1 MHVNG
6 VTDRKAAKHVLDK
19 AGLRYLSRKTR
30 MQVLKTGRG
39 ICDETKRALL
49 DLLMQ
54 AMSIPDG
61 R

>member
-1 MHVNG
+1 
-6 VTDRKAAKHVLDK
+6 
-19 AGLRYLSRKTR
+19 
-30 MQVLKTGRG
+30 MQVLKTGPD

-61 R
+61 H

>member
-1 MHVNG
+1 MYVNV

-19 AGLRYLSRKTR
+19 AGLRYCPGKTC
-30 MQVLKTGRG
+30 MQVPRTSPG

>member
-1 MHVNG
+1 
-6 VTDRKAAKHVLDK
+6 
-19 AGLRYLSRKTR
+19 
-30 MQVLKTGRG
+30 MQVLKTGPG

>member
-1 MHVNG
+1 
-6 VTDRKAAKHVLDK
+6 
-19 AGLRYLSRKTR
+19 
-30 MQVLKTGRG
+30 MQMLKTGPG